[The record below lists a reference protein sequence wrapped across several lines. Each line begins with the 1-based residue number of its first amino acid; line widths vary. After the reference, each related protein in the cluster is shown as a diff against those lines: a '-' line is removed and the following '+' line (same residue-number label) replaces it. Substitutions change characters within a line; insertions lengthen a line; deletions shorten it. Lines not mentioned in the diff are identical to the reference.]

1 MLKENKKFF
10 RYFFLI
16 TLFLIFSCAKDFSTE
31 KVQINLP
38 KDIAKINGKYLIFIP
53 EKELKLEKKFSSDDC
68 ESWSVKLNLNAIY
81 KDSLIRL
88 IYKMFENPRI
98 TSTQYSSKE
107 IEKENFIAQIK
118 ILHDRSISTFKTENN
133 MGIFNINLSS
143 NILID
148 GKKKYETNVYSN
160 SSWQKNV
167 YVSCNLN
174 KGAHK
179 AAKSGIERLMNQIH
193 SSVYESVFKYN
204 RN

>member
-1 MLKENKKFF
+1 MLKKNQKFS

-16 TLFLIFSCAKDFSTE
+16 TFFFIFSCTKDFSTE
-31 KVQINLP
+31 KIQINLP
-38 KDIAKINGKYLIFIP
+38 KDIAKISGKYLIFIP
-53 EKELKLEKKFSSDDC
+53 EKKLNLEKNFSSDDC
-68 ESWSVKLNLNAIY
+68 ESWSVKLNLNEIY

-88 IYKMFENPRI
+88 IYEMFDEPRI
-98 TSTQYSSKE
+98 TSTKFSSKE

-118 ILHDRSISTFKTENN
+118 IFHDKSISTFKTEKKI
-133 MGIFNINLSS
+133 GIFDINLSS
-143 NILID
+143 RVVID

-160 SSWQKNV
+160 NTWQKNV

-179 AAKSGIERLMNQIH
+179 AAKSAVERLMSQIH